1 MKNEGALVSAE
12 LGVRAWLEK
21 RSSVDNGSRIDYYEF
36 LMISPTAD
44 RQMIEWAARLMLA
57 RYDPQKSKT
66 PDEKKCQLAKEA
78 FRTLADPKRRAAYD
92 AELGPKQPAGGPDA
106 KASVTRQ
113 DVIEAQQMRQAV
125 MLMLYQAVMRK
136 PRDPDV
142 GRTELARQ
150 IGVATQD
157 LEFALWFLRERDW
170 ITATQAGSYAIT
182 VIGAEWVE
190 AGGVPQLAAPGAEG
204 SSFHHGL
211 SALGRGL
218 FSGAVKQEGSPV
230 NGRPRSLPPGTSTEP
245 AVAAAG
251 GGGAEA
257 SMPQQKA
264 V

>member
-1 MKNEGALVSAE
+1 MGNA
-12 LGVRAWLEK
+12 
-21 RSSVDNGSRIDYYEF
+21 NQIDYYEF

-92 AELGPKQPAGGPDA
+92 AELGAKQPTTTRLGV

-113 DVIEAQQMRQAV
+113 DVIEAQQMRQTI
-125 MLMLYQAVMRK
+125 MLLLYQAVLRN

-150 IGVATQD
+150 VGVATQD
-157 LEFALWFLRERDW
+157 LEFGLWFLRERDW

-190 AGGVPQLAAPGAEG
+190 AGGVPQLAGTG
-204 SSFHHGL
+204 GGDGFQHGL
-211 SALGRGL
+211 SALGRGV
-218 FSGAVKQEGSPV
+218 FSGAVKQQVSPA
-230 NGRPRSLPPGTSTEP
+230 NGRSVALPPGTSAEP
-245 AVAAAG
+245 AGTGAAH
-251 GGGAEA
+251 EA
-257 SMPQQKA
+257 KVPQQKA

>member
-1 MKNEGALVSAE
+1 M
-12 LGVRAWLEK
+12 
-21 RSSVDNGSRIDYYEF
+21 DNGNLIDYYEF

-66 PDEKKCQLAKEA
+66 PDEKKCQQAKEA

-92 AELGPKQPAGGPDA
+92 AELGPKQPAARLDV
-106 KASVTRQ
+106 KATVTRQ
-113 DVIEAQQMRQAV
+113 DVVDAQQMRQAI
-125 MLMLYQAVMRK
+125 MLVLYQAVLRQ

-150 IGVATQD
+150 IGVQTQD

-170 ITATQAGSYAIT
+170 ITATQAGSYSIT

-190 AGGVPQLAAPGAEG
+190 AGGVPQLAPAGTEANG
-204 SSFHHGL
+204 FHSGL
-211 SALGRGL
+211 SALGRGV
-218 FSGAVKQEGSPV
+218 FSGGVKQESSPA
-230 NGRPRSLPPGTSTEP
+230 NGRPLALPPGSSSEQAVPMSSGAST
-245 AVAAAG
+245 
-251 GGGAEA
+251 AERV
-257 SMPQQKA
+257 PQQKA